1 MTFFEMMSHSHG
13 PADPGRHPIENDLL
27 QFAFMDFTTM
37 TYSIKTFLLQ
47 LILASTAFGLITT
60 YVEHR
65 YGLYAY
71 IAVSALYSASFALFL
86 SRHASTR
93 NGIVGAV
100 LGLAIA
106 FFVGVVKDFCSYVFP
121 GSVEPSFDADGPL
134 MGLAILPLLA
144 FFYLLI
150 PIVIMGG
157 FIGWISSSI
166 RSVVGS
172 QGASVT

>member
-1 MTFFEMMSHSHG
+1 M
-13 PADPGRHPIENDLL
+13 
-27 QFAFMDFTTM
+27 
-37 TYSIKTFLLQ
+37 
-47 LILASTAFGLITT
+47 
-60 YVEHR
+60 
-65 YGLYAY
+65 
-71 IAVSALYSASFALFL
+71 
-86 SRHASTR
+86 
-93 NGIVGAV
+93 
-100 LGLAIA
+100 
-106 FFVGVVKDFCSYVFP
+106 FP